1 MESNIS
7 FACYNYQI
15 ENVKLLLNVN
25 INYFIRDHKG
35 QTPLHWACSKGF
47 KDFVNVLITHVIKSN
62 RNLKE
67 YQHGSSICSRPIMFP
82 QLQSCKD

>member
-7 FACYNYQI
+7 FACYNYKI
-15 ENVKLLLNVN
+15 ENLKLFLNVN

-35 QTPLHWACSKGF
+35 QTPLHWPKGF

-62 RNLKE
+62 RNLKNIRME
-67 YQHGSSICSRPIMFP
+67 AVFVQD
-82 QLQSCKD
+82 L